1 MKFWPHKSTFFKKF
15 QVCQIVLLFY
25 RTVDKRFIFHNHF
38 SCLFALSAIIWRQK
52 YITIQLKSDKYVHP
66 SSDAASPELIIS
78 MYR

>member
-1 MKFWPHKSTFFKKF
+1 MKFWPHKSTFLKKF
-15 QVCQIVLLFY
+15 HYVRLSCYFTGQLTKDLF
-25 RTVDKRFIFHNHF
+25 FHNHF
-38 SCLFALSAIIWRQK
+38 SRLFALSAIIWRQK